1 MTIANQ
7 GNNYQQ
13 IAESLLGRTLTSQ
26 DGIKQSVLTET
37 EQKLAQALPQSL
49 TAFYLTVGQL
59 PQFMSAFQLFALP
72 EQLYKAD
79 DLLIFLEENQGECYW
94 GVDSQDNVYQCEEDG
109 RYPLNLKLADFL
121 TLMLFYQVAQGAEY
135 LYCSNLL
142 DQELAPLYQEEGW
155 QLVVNQDDLVIYH
168 LNTYLIWFF
177 KDEDGQVLDD
187 MVYFVSLLEIP
198 QQVITKYVLE
208 EL

>member
-13 IAESLLGRTLTSQ
+13 IAESLLGRALVSQ
-26 DGIKQSVLTET
+26 DGINQSVLTDT
-37 EQKLAQALPQSL
+37 EQRLAQSLPQAL
-49 TAFYLTVGQL
+49 RTFYLTVGQL
-59 PQFMSAFQLFALP
+59 PQFMSAFRLFALP

-79 DLLIFLEENQGECYW
+79 DLLIFLEENQGACYW
-94 GVDSQDNVYQCEEDG
+94 GVDEQDNVYQCEEDAK
-109 RYPLNLKLADFL
+109 YPLNLKLADFL

-142 DQELAPLYQEEGW
+142 DQELEPLYQEAGW

-168 LNTYLIWFF
+168 LSTYLIWFF
-177 KDEDGQVLDD
+177 KDEEGQVLDD

-198 QQVITKYVLE
+198 QAIITQYVLE